1 MSENIYG
8 AVIGVL
14 GPLVGKPVA
23 EICIRS
29 AAIKAGRPSEAL
41 TVADLDTVLAEIQTS
56 MKPFTSAAVLDGA
69 IVEIRSRVEA

>member
-1 MSENIYG
+1 MSASIYD
-8 AVIGVL
+8 AVVDVL

-41 TVADLDTVLAEIQTS
+41 TVSDLETVLAEVRTS
-56 MKPFTSAAVLDGA
+56 MKPFTSAAVLDAA
-69 IVEIRSRVEA
+69 IADIRSRVAA